1 MIITV
6 TFSIQCRFCGQ
17 KMFTENGDIA
27 IERQERQF
35 IVRDDWAGITGS
47 QTLHATCS
55 RCLQVWRTEQP

>member
-6 TFSIQCRFCGQ
+6 TFSIQCRYCGQ

-35 IVRDDWAGITGS
+35 IVRDDWAGACKCGGLNSHRSTKS
-47 QTLHATCS
+47 
-55 RCLQVWRTEQP
+55 